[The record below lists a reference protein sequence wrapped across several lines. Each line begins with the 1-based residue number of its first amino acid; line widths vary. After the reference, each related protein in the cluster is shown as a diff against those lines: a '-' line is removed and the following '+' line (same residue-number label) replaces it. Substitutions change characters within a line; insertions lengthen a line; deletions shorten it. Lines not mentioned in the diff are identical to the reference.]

1 MLVPP
6 PVPVTW
12 RIEHVSHDFSHHL
25 DCAGC
30 CWKGSSY
37 PTEVVELCAERADVV
52 GRMVRVIGAHEGVLV
67 VSVGAHLVPGV

>member
-1 MLVPP
+1 MLL
-6 PVPVTW
+6 
-12 RIEHVSHDFSHHL
+12 E
-25 DCAGC
+25 
-30 CWKGSSY
+30 GSSY